1 MAVIIVMERRKEVEW
16 TEFDD
21 EREMKKVKITKILI

>member
-21 EREMKKVKITKILI
+21 REMKKVKITKILI